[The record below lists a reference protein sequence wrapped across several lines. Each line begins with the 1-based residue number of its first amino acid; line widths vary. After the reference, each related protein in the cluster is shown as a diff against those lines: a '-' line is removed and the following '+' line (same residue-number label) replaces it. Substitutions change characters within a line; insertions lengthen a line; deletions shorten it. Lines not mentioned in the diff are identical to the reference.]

1 MNQKVLIV
9 GGNSGIGEEVSRS
22 LLKSHKSLTQFIPT
36 RDFMDVTSRNS
47 VGQFIEATGPFDY
60 IVYSAGWNRL
70 AWVREQAVT
79 FLAEDMFS
87 VNCAGFITTIS
98 EHIKQFPATPLSA
111 VVVSSDAAEIP
122 MRGSVAYCASKAAL
136 NMAVRTM
143 ARELAPFH
151 RINAVA
157 PGMVDGTP
165 MTEYIDETVPPFRD
179 WTHEQARNYERQNTP
194 TKRRATLGEV
204 AETIA
209 WVLFGPAQMTGSIVS
224 INGGRLWLSIWD
236 FASSMAARSLKASRT
251 GYSAPRTG

>member
-1 MNQKVLIV
+1 MTTV
-9 GGNSGIGEEVSRS
+9 
-22 LLKSHKSLTQFIPT
+22 
-36 RDFMDVTSRNS
+36 
-47 VGQFIEATGPFDY
+47 
-60 IVYSAGWNRL
+60 VYSAYWNRL
-70 AWVREQAVT
+70 AWVREPGGP

-87 VNCAGFITTIS
+87 VRPCRIRPTIS
-98 EHIKQFPATPLSA
+98 GAVRHSPATPLSA

-143 ARELAPFH
+143 ARELAPLH

-165 MTEYIDETVPPFRD
+165 MTEYIDETVPVFRG
-179 WTHEQARNYERQNTP
+179 WTPDQARNYERANTP
-194 TKRRATLGEV
+194 TKRRATVTEV

-224 INGGRLWLSIWD
+224 INGGR
-236 FASSMAARSLKASRT
+236 
-251 GYSAPRTG
+251 